1 MSNLVKPSQIK
12 LVPLTD
18 QAIKEHNRRTG
29 DCRAIPEANVCKVA
43 AASVVIAKNVRPSTV
58 VIGSDDVCLDVDLQ
72 SDSSSDSEE
81 NMDIYCFLR
90 YTVCLPCT
98 ACCFAFLG
106 GG

>member
-1 MSNLVKPSQIK
+1 MRFKNIIVQGQSRGV
-12 LVPLTD
+12 
-18 QAIKEHNRRTG
+18 A
-29 DCRAIPEANVCKVA
+29 EAKKCKVA
-43 AASVVIAKNVRPSTV
+43 AASVVVAENVKPLSRV
-58 VIGSDDVCLDVDLQ
+58 VSPNEVRLDRGLR

-81 NMDIYCFLR
+81 TVDIYCFLR